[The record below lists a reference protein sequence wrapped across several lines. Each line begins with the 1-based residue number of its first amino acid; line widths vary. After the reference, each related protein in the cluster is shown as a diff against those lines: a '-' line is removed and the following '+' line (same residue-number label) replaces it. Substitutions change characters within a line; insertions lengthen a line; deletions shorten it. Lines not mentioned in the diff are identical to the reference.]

1 MEYKLR
7 VHVMGAFVDIKS
19 PVGATEFL
27 QGMCYLINQRS
38 ADTSWTGYHQFEAL
52 DGSVVWVRVRSID
65 IVEDITNKTS
75 LIQEDTKPTPKKRKT
90 APKKKATKQKLP
102 VAEEEVDLYK

>member
-7 VHVMGAFVDIKS
+7 VHVMGAFVIKS

-27 QGMCYLINQRS
+27 QGMCSLINQRS

>member
-27 QGMCYLINQRS
+27 QGMCSLINQRS

>member
-1 MEYKLR
+1 
-7 VHVMGAFVDIKS
+7 MGAFVDIKS

-27 QGMCYLINQRS
+27 QGMCSLINQRS